1 MSKEIGFIR
10 EFPNGRKYELTYQ
23 GVITELGEKVKE
35 SRWMSLD
42 KNPDGKFDIKDY
54 ICAIPPGEKDISLT
68 TLSMQCFTEK

>member
-1 MSKEIGFIR
+1 
-10 EFPNGRKYELTYQ
+10 
-23 GVITELGEKVKE
+23 KE

-54 ICAIPPGEKDISLT
+54 ICAIPPGEEDISLT